1 MEKKKCFGKAV
12 VWMAKRGEWAGRN
25 LELADE
31 LQAGKILF
39 YEERRRESGEGK
51 ITKFNHSGESWLI
64 YRDSL
69 SIEFSKLSL

>member
-1 MEKKKCFGKAV
+1 
-12 VWMAKRGEWAGRN
+12 MAKRGEWAGRN

-39 YEERRRESGEGK
+39 YEERRRESGEGR
-51 ITKFNHSGESWLI
+51 ITKFTQSSESWVI

-69 SIEFSKLSL
+69 SIEFCKLAL